1 MLSPELQD
9 GERRVFRRQNQA
21 PCPSGNGTTI
31 GTAQEFTVLC
41 NTILDGD
48 FLNRLDAFDF
58 TACVDLCSSSHP
70 KCEATSFDGSN
81 CVLKARLQPSERRL
95 SRRIDTAIATFPGAS
110 SNCPTLGGAQEALGT
125 RFTTMCGFIIDGND
139 ISQNFAPTFQDCL
152 GQCAATSGCAALS
165 FDPSLDLG
173 FKNCY
178 LKTAVTN
185 SSDIAADRR
194 TDSAMVAMAAA
205 PAPSDDSSSGP
216 AIPGVSTIPVPS
228 SAPAGGGGAIFF
240 TPPPGPSTMV
250 ASSLLG
256 TSNAVPTPE
265 SSLPAGTPLI
275 TSLTVGSDLIPLP
288 DPSIPPVSSTE
299 AAPDAAAGQ
308 DAGNGSQSM
317 AWVAA
322 PVVGGVA
329 AISLIAVS
337 FVLLRRRRRGTGI
350 GAGGEIEGKS
360 GSSGSSG
367 LAGLLDAC
375 LPAAWS
381 SSPRRG
387 GSRGKGKTMTGMGNF
402 SQVASGR
409 RSVEVSRAGVRNSVV
424 GFMTGRPMGMERLE
438 DIEEGEGGT
447 VSRQGVGQNNGSATD
462 SEEKNGRVAEL
473 RASLNGLGQNKWSQ

>member
-9 GERRVFRRQNQA
+9 GESRVFRRQNQA

-41 NTILDGD
+41 STILDGN

-70 KCEATSFDGSN
+70 KCEAASFDGSN

-165 FDPSLDLG
+165 FDPSQDLG

-185 SSDIAADRR
+185 SSAVAADRR
-194 TDSAMVAMAAA
+194 TDSAMVEMAAA

-228 SAPAGGGGAIFF
+228 SATAGGGGAIFF
-240 TPPPGPSTMV
+240 TPPPGVSTMV
-250 ASSLLG
+250 PSSLLA
-256 TSNAVPTPE
+256 TSNAVPTPD
-265 SSLPAGTPLI
+265 SSLPAGTPL
-275 TSLTVGSDLIPLP
+275 TPSLTVGSDLIPLP

-299 AAPDAAAGQ
+299 AAAGQ
-308 DAGNGSQSM
+308 DSGTGSPSM

-337 FVLLRRRRRGTGI
+337 FVLLRRRRRGIGN
-350 GAGGEIEGKS
+350 GAGSVIEGKS
-360 GSSGSSG
+360 GLSGSSG
-367 LAGLLDAC
+367 LVGLLAAC

-381 SSPRRG
+381 SSRRRG

-409 RSVEVSRAGVRNSVV
+409 RSVEVSTAGVRNSVV

-447 VSRQGVGQNNGSATD
+447 GSRQGVGQNNGSATD
-462 SEEKNGRVAEL
+462 SDEKNGRVAEL